1 MLKSINTLQIERT
14 MIRMEMKTEI
24 LPASDEKSI
33 EKAAAL
39 LQNGELVALPTETV
53 YGIAADA
60 RNGEAVKK
68 IFVAKGRP
76 QDNPLIVHVTGP
88 EMLPGLVSEVPERAQ
103 LLMAA
108 FCPGPL
114 TIIMP
119 RGPEVAAE
127 CCAGLD
133 TVGIRMPSHPVARAV
148 IEKSGCAFAAPS
160 ANLSGKPSPT
170 NAQDVFTD
178 MDGRLPLILDGGECD
193 VGVESTVVSVV
204 GEKPTLFRPGHITLE
219 DLERA
224 LGEEVEV
231 SKAILEK
238 LPEGA
243 VVRSPGM
250 KYKHYAPKAD
260 VTLLDGTFEQ
270 FKPMWMLTPSRIPA
284 ACALPAKRKSW
295 VCPAWS
301 MDARA
306 TVPIRQSTSSAA
318 CAHWMSRAMP
328 WSTPA
333 ARRRT
338 AFPWRCT
345 TA

>member
-1 MLKSINTLQIERT
+1 MSINTEVR
-14 MIRMEMKTEI
+14 
-24 LPASDEKSI
+24 PADAEGI
-33 EKAAAL
+33 ARAAEL
-39 LQNGELVALPTETV
+39 LRQGELVALPTETV

-60 RNGEAVKK
+60 RNGEAVSK

-88 EMLPGLVSEVPERAQ
+88 EMLHGLVSEVPERAQ

-148 IEKSGCAFAAPS
+148 IEASGCAFAAPS

-193 VGVESTVVSVV
+193 WGVESTVVSVV

-260 VTLLDGTFEQ
+260 VTILKGSFDAYRDYIAAHAGDGVWALCFDGEEAQLPVPAISYGKEGDGISEAHNLFTVLRELDRKGAKTVYARC
-270 FKPMWMLTPSRIPA
+270 PLSDGVSMAVYNRLIRA
-284 ACALPAKRKSW
+284 A
-295 VCPAWS
+295 
-301 MDARA
+301 
-306 TVPIRQSTSSAA
+306 
-318 CAHWMSRAMP
+318 
-328 WSTPA
+328 
-333 ARRRT
+333 
-338 AFPWRCT
+338 AFRVVEV
-345 TA
+345 

>member
-1 MLKSINTLQIERT
+1 

-24 LPASDEKSI
+24 LPAKDEGI
-33 EKAAAL
+33 AKAAAL
-39 LQNGELVALPTETV
+39 LRRGELVALPTETV

-60 RNGEAVKK
+60 RNGEAVAK

-76 QDNPLIVHVTGP
+76 QDNPLIVHITGP

-127 CCAGLD
+127 RCAGLD
-133 TVGIRMPSHPVARAV
+133 TVARAV
-148 IEKSGCAFAAPS
+148 IEASGCAFAAPS

-178 MDGRLPLILDGGECD
+178 MNGRLPLILDGGECD
-193 VGVESTVVSVV
+193 WGVESTVVSVV
-204 GEKPTLFRPGHITLE
+204 GDKPTLFRPGHITLE

-270 FKPMWMLTPSRIPA
+270 FKAYVEAHMDQNPSCLCFTGEAEKLGVPCVEYGREGDGADQAKHIFRSLRALDEQGDGVVYARCPQKDGLSMAVYNRLIRA
-284 ACALPAKRKSW
+284 AAFRVIAL
-295 VCPAWS
+295 
-301 MDARA
+301 
-306 TVPIRQSTSSAA
+306 
-318 CAHWMSRAMP
+318 
-328 WSTPA
+328 
-333 ARRRT
+333 
-338 AFPWRCT
+338 
-345 TA
+345 

>member
-1 MLKSINTLQIERT
+1 
-14 MIRMEMKTEI
+14 MEIKTRV
-24 LPASDEKSI
+24 LPADEAGVA
-33 EKAAAL
+33 EAAQL
-39 LQNGELVALPTETV
+39 LRQGQLVALPTETV

-60 RNGEAVKK
+60 RNGAAVRD

-119 RGPEVAAE
+119 RGPEVADA

-148 IEKSGCAFAAPS
+148 IQQSGCAFAAPS

-250 KYKHYAPKAD
+250 KYKHYAPKAQVTILRGD
-260 VTLLDGTFEQ
+260 FARYKAYVEQHAAPGVWALCFDGEGAQLPVPFIEYGKNHDGVTQAHHLFTALRDLDKHGAQVVYARCPEQDGVSMAVYNRLIRAAAFRVVTL
-270 FKPMWMLTPSRIPA
+270 
-284 ACALPAKRKSW
+284 
-295 VCPAWS
+295 
-301 MDARA
+301 
-306 TVPIRQSTSSAA
+306 
-318 CAHWMSRAMP
+318 
-328 WSTPA
+328 
-333 ARRRT
+333 
-338 AFPWRCT
+338 
-345 TA
+345 

>member
-1 MLKSINTLQIERT
+1 MKI
-14 MIRMEMKTEI
+14 KTEV
-24 LPASDEKSI
+24 LPADQAESI
-33 EKAAAL
+33 AKAAEL
-39 LQNGELVALPTETV
+39 LRSGELVALPTETV

-119 RGPEVAAE
+119 RGSEVAAE

-148 IEKSGCAFAAPS
+148 IEQSGCAFAAPS

-178 MDGRLPLILDGGECD
+178 MDG
-193 VGVESTVVSVV
+193 
-204 GEKPTLFRPGHITLE
+204 
-219 DLERA
+219 A

-260 VTLLDGTFEQ
+260 VTLLNGTFEQ
-270 FKPMWMLTPSRIPA
+270 FKAYVDAHMDQNPSCLCFTGEAEKLGVPCVEYGREGDGADQAKHIFRSLRALDEQGDGIVYARCPQKDGLSMAVYNRLIRA
-284 ACALPAKRKSW
+284 A
-295 VCPAWS
+295 
-301 MDARA
+301 
-306 TVPIRQSTSSAA
+306 
-318 CAHWMSRAMP
+318 
-328 WSTPA
+328 
-333 ARRRT
+333 
-338 AFPWRCT
+338 AFRVIDL
-345 TA
+345 

>member
-1 MLKSINTLQIERT
+1 

-24 LPASDEKSI
+24 LPAKGEGI
-33 EKAAAL
+33 AKAAAL
-39 LQNGELVALPTETV
+39 LQRGELVALPTETV

-60 RNGEAVKK
+60 RNGEAVAK

-76 QDNPLIVHVTGP
+76 QDNPLIVHITGP

-148 IEKSGCAFAAPS
+148 IEASGCAFAAPS

-178 MDGRLPLILDGGECD
+178 MNGRLPLILDGGECD
-193 VGVESTVVSVV
+193 WGVESTVVSVV
-204 GEKPTLFRPGHITLE
+204 GDKPTLFRPGHITLE

-260 VTLLDGTFEQ
+260 VTILKGSFDAYRDYIAAHAGDGVWALCFDGEEAQLPVPAISYGKEGDGISEAHNLFTVLRKLDRKGAKTVYARC
-270 FKPMWMLTPSRIPA
+270 PLSDGVSMAVYNRLIRA
-284 ACALPAKRKSW
+284 A
-295 VCPAWS
+295 
-301 MDARA
+301 
-306 TVPIRQSTSSAA
+306 
-318 CAHWMSRAMP
+318 
-328 WSTPA
+328 
-333 ARRRT
+333 
-338 AFPWRCT
+338 AFRVVEV
-345 TA
+345 